1 MRIAVSS
8 QLSAISYVLQLTLN
22 AISQISHLISL
33 PMNKIIK
40 YVITDILRNRIV
52 LFYTVFLLAS
62 SFTVF
67 SLEDSSSKGLLSLL
81 NIILIVVP
89 LVSIIFSTIYVYNS
103 AEFVELLVSQ
113 PLKRKTIWLSLFAG
127 LAASLSI
134 AFFIGAG
141 IPVLIYQANII
152 GFTMITVGIVLS
164 VIFVAIALLA
174 TVKMRDKAKGIGAAI
189 MLWLYFS
196 LLFDGFVLFLLF
208 QFADYPLE
216 KPMIAVSALN
226 PIDLS
231 RILILLQLDVSAMM
245 GYTGAVFKDF
255 FGTSTGLIFS
265 FSVLLLWIALPVW
278 YSTRQFRT
286 KDL

>member
-1 MRIAVSS
+1 MK
-8 QLSAISYVLQLTLN
+8 
-22 AISQISHLISL
+22 
-33 PMNKIIK
+33 KIIK

-52 LFYTVFLLAS
+52 LVYTLFLLAA
-62 SFTVF
+62 SFSVF
-67 SLEDSSSKGLLSLL
+67 SLEDNSSKGLLSLL
-81 NIILIVVP
+81 NIILIIVP

-103 AEFVELLVSQ
+103 AEFIELLVSQ
-113 PLKRKTIWLSLFAG
+113 PLKRKSIWLSLFAG
-127 LAASLSI
+127 LATSLSI

-152 GFTMITVGIVLS
+152 GFTMIITGIVLS
-164 VIFVAIALLA
+164 IIFAAIALVA
-174 TVKMRDKAKGIGAAI
+174 TVKTRDKAKGIGAAI

-196 LLFDGFVLFLLF
+196 LLFDAFVLFILF
-208 QFADYPLE
+208 QFGDYPME

-255 FGTSTGLIFS
+255 FGTYTGIIFS
-265 FSVLLLWIALPVW
+265 VGTLLLWIILPVW
-278 YSTRQFRT
+278 YSTKQFNS

>member
-1 MRIAVSS
+1 MK
-8 QLSAISYVLQLTLN
+8 
-22 AISQISHLISL
+22 
-33 PMNKIIK
+33 KIFK
-40 YVITDILRNRIV
+40 YVVTDILRNKIV
-52 LFYTVFLLAS
+52 LIYTVFLLVS
-62 SFTVF
+62 SLSVF
-67 SLEDSSSKGLLSLL
+67 SLEDNNSKGLLSLL

-89 LVSIIFSTIYVYNS
+89 LVSIIFSSIYIYNS
-103 AEFVELLVSQ
+103 AEFIELLVSQ
-113 PLKRKTIWLSLFAG
+113 PLKRKSIWLSLFSG

-141 IPVLIYQANII
+141 IPVLLYQANTI
-152 GFTMITVGIVLS
+152 GITMLLIGILLS
-164 VIFVAIALLA
+164 IIFVAIAMLA

-196 LLFDGFVLFLLF
+196 LLFDGLVLFLLF
-208 QFADYPLE
+208 QFADYPME
-216 KPMIAVSALN
+216 KPMIAISAFN

-255 FGTSTGLIFS
+255 FGTYTGMGFS
-265 FSVLLLWIALPVW
+265 ISILLLWLALPVW
-278 YSTRQFRT
+278 FSTRKFNT